1 MKQEIKNLFNV
12 IDELSNS
19 LAVMK
24 ADPQRNINL
33 LKKLKVC
40 ANTIKDEYELEEKEL
55 EEFAKK
61 LTNFEN
67 KEREAK
73 LFKEEEM
80 RQDMQAEIIT
90 PTPWVVVEEVKFTAE
105 DMKQELLSDYAM
117 DMEWEYELDD
127 DMADDEIWNE

>member
-1 MKQEIKNLFNV
+1 
-12 IDELSNS
+12 
-19 LAVMK
+19 
-24 ADPQRNINL
+24 
-33 LKKLKVC
+33 
-40 ANTIKDEYELEEKEL
+40 
-55 EEFAKK
+55 
-61 LTNFEN
+61 
-67 KEREAK
+67 
-73 LFKEEEM
+73 M